1 MKFVSLVIAAMI
13 LSLGADAQ
21 TANGKTEKTTIV
33 KQQKKTKGKTVK
45 SSRTKSTALKNSEL
59 IQLTDEKS
67 YTAKWTFEE
76 MLKRRLEIDA
86 EDVETVTQN
95 EKNDN

>member
-1 MKFVSLVIAAMI
+1 MKFVSLMIAAMF
-13 LSLGADAQ
+13 LTLGADAQ
-21 TANGKTEKTTIV
+21 SANGKTVKTTVV
-33 KQQKKTKGKTVK
+33 KQQKKTKGKKVK
-45 SSRTKSTALKNSEL
+45 SSHTKSTALKDSEL

-67 YTAKWTFEE
+67 YKAKWTFEE

-95 EKNDN
+95 EKTNN